1 MNRQA
6 AQRRSNLVKAAWLVL
21 LGIVAWYAILLPYQI
36 GGYGVAAFALLLVLL
51 GLAQWVRRGAGR
63 SQSGPA
69 GMAQGLKPVAVGMV
83 SLAVGLLLVGLVLVV
98 G

>member
-6 AQRRSNLVKAAWLVL
+6 AQTRSNLVKAAWLVL
-21 LGIVAWYAILLPYQI
+21 VGVVAWYAILVPYQI
-36 GGYGVAAFALLLVLL
+36 EGYGVAAFALLLALL
-51 GLAQWVRRGAGR
+51 GLAQRVGRSAGR

-69 GMAQGLKPVAVGMV
+69 GTAQWLKPVAVGMA